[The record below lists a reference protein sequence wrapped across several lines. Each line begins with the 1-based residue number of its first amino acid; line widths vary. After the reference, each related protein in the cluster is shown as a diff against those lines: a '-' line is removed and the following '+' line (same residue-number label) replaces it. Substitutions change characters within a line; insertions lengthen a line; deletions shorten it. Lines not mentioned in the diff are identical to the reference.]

1 MRIVKTQSFRWPVR
15 HLLAADG
22 GRAEVLS
29 FEVTCKRLRTSEVKT
44 LDEEIRRDKL
54 EDSVVVSRVVTDW
67 DLRDVDG
74 AVVPWEQREQAFDE
88 VPGLAGSIVRAFFA
102 SFDPKESEKN

>member
-1 MRIVKTQSFRWPVR
+1 MRI
-15 HLLAADG
+15 
-22 GRAEVLS
+22 
-29 FEVTCKRLRTSEVKT
+29 
-44 LDEEIRRDKL
+44 
-54 EDSVVVSRVVTDW
+54 VSRVVTDW